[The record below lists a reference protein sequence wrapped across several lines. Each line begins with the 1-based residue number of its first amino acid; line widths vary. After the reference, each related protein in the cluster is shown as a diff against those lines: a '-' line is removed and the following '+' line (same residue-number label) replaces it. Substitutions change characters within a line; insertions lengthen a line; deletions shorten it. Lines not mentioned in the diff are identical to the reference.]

1 MKEDPELHLSA
12 KPAAGHSCNEMIS
25 TCNNSAVVIN
35 HIFLWSHIIIQY
47 QSVSCGKAAMK
58 HWNRLLPHQSLKWKM
73 SLFSCLSA
81 VSEISPSH
89 NSVAGS
95 VAVAHLTAVWALNK
109 YLPTVKH
116 KHKHPPP
123 PQKKPK
129 KTSVLIV
136 THLCVSTGSPGY
148 PVPSSAAAVLT
159 GLTDAL
165 HSSNKKKN
173 VPNALNG

>member
-1 MKEDPELHLSA
+1 MGNERGSRAAPECEACCRTQLQWNDFHMQQQCSCD
-12 KPAAGHSCNEMIS
+12 KPCIFMVTHHHSIS
-25 TCNNSAVVIN
+25 KCE
-35 HIFLWSHIIIQY
+35 L
-47 QSVSCGKAAMK
+47 CGKAAMK
-58 HWNRLLPHQSLKWKM
+58 HRNRLLPHQSPKWKM

-81 VSEISPSH
+81 VSEISPSR

-116 KHKHPPP
+116 KHPPP
-123 PQKKPK
+123 KKQ

-165 HSSNKKKN
+165 HSSKC
-173 VPNALNG
+173 PQML